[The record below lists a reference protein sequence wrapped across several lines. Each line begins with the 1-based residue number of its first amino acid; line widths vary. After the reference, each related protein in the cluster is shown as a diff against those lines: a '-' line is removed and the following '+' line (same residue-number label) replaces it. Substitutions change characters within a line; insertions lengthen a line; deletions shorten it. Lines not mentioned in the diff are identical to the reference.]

1 MSCFPNSI
9 PRCQH
14 IKVNGTQCGSP
25 ALHRNRFCYFHKK
38 WHGERVKINL
48 GRARRA
54 ASAIDLPVLEDAN
67 SVQVALMQVM
77 RLIIS
82 GRLDTKAAGL
92 LLYALQTASLNLK
105 HTMFEPYETKVIID
119 PRNVADTPL
128 GEDPWSEDDYEDIEY
143 EDDEVEDEDDDEEED
158 EEEEGRG
165 QLSAEEQDAAEKEF
179 LLRYLSQEEDERKRK
194 QPAGVADV
202 DLARFDHEDKATWA
216 AMDAATRQR
225 MVDEHKVPLKKEPPD
240 PDKRWKTHFLAMQRR
255 AAAAQSLERKPVEGE
270 RRETAGTPP
279 QNVLVPAGG
288 GGPAGKNGS
297 G

>member
-25 ALHRNRFCYFHKK
+25 ALYRSRFCYFHKK
-38 WHGERVKINL
+38 WHAERVKINM

-77 RLIIS
+77 KLIIS
-82 GRLDTKAAGL
+82 GRLDSKSAGL

-119 PRNVADTPL
+119 PRNVPDTPL
-128 GEDPWSEDDYEDIEY
+128 GVDPWSEDDYEDIEY
-143 EDDEVEDEDDDEEED
+143 DEDEDDEDDDGEEDD
-158 EEEEGRG
+158 EEEEDPPE
-165 QLSAEEQDAAEKEF
+165 LTTEKEERF
-179 LLRYLSQEEDERKRK
+179 LEEALVNMFGPPEPIPK
-194 QPAGVADV
+194 PAPRPGVADV
-202 DLARFDHEDKATWA
+202 DLARLDNEDKATWA
-216 AMDAATRQR
+216 SMDAAARQR
-225 MVDEHKVPLKKEPPD
+225 MVDEHKVPLKKDPPD
-240 PDKRWKTHFLAMQRR
+240 PEKPWKNYFAAARKRAE
-255 AAAAQSLERKPVEGE
+255 AAQSLARKPVESAA
-270 RRETAGTPP
+270 RPATVSSPQTA
-279 QNVLVPAGG
+279 LVPAGVG
-288 GGPAGKNGS
+288 TPTGKNGS